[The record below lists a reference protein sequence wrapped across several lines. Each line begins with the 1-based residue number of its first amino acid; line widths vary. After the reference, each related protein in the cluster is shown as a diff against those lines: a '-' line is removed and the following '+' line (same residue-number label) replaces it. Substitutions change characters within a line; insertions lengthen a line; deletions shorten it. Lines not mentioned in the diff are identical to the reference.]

1 MGNYEFPFEVLLP
14 GDTPESVEGLY
25 DCWIVYRM
33 KATIARGRL
42 AHKLHA
48 RKHLRVVR
56 TLDPSSLEISHATVR
71 H

>member
-14 GDTPESVEGLY
+14 GDTPESVEGLN
-25 DCWIVYRM
+25 DSWIIYRM
-33 KATIARGRL
+33 KVTIARSRM

-48 RKHLRVVR
+48 QKHLRVVR
-56 TLDPSSLEISHATVR
+56 TLDPSSLELSHATVG